1 MSDIT
6 KAPLIKWSGSKRKQ
20 APQIVDTFPR
30 VIDTYFEPFVG
41 GASVLHEV
49 LNRVYEGDMEVKKF
63 ICSDLNK
70 DLISIWDKFQNNPN
84 ELFDYYCKQRETLFK
99 YSGLNS
105 YDDKIDKEHIKAAS
119 VFYYE
124 ERDRFNHMEK
134 DNPERGCLFFWITKT
149 CFNGL
154 IRYNPKGYFNVP
166 FHVGGGLGQSPEN
179 LEKVMEAWTEVMKD
193 QKIFFLNESYECS
206 FAEATNK
213 DIIYMD
219 PPYANFE
226 GMYFLSGFDS
236 NKFFKL
242 IDNLNERNIKWFLS
256 YDGKT
261 GDDDRTEQ
269 IPVKYS
275 NHIYINSGASNF
287 KKLKSKSVGT
297 NPYDIVYDS
306 LYIS

>member
-1 MSDIT
+1 
-6 KAPLIKWSGSKRKQ
+6 
-20 APQIVDTFPR
+20 
-30 VIDTYFEPFVG
+30 
-41 GASVLHEV
+41 
-49 LNRVYEGDMEVKKF
+49 
-63 ICSDLNK
+63 
-70 DLISIWDKFQNNPN
+70 
-84 ELFDYYCKQRETLFK
+84 
-99 YSGLNS
+99 
-105 YDDKIDKEHIKAAS
+105 
-119 VFYYE
+119 
-124 ERDRFNHMEK
+124 
-134 DNPERGCLFFWITKT
+134 
-149 CFNGL
+149 
-154 IRYNPKGYFNVP
+154 
-166 FHVGGGLGQSPEN
+166 
-179 LEKVMEAWTEVMKD
+179 MEAWTEVMKD
-193 QKIFFLNESYECS
+193 QKVFFLNESYECS
-206 FAEATNK
+206 FAAATNK

-236 NKFFKL
+236 KKFFKL

-297 NPYDIVYDS
+297 NPDDIVYDS